1 MNFLLKFKNLSL
13 KLLIL
18 RIVLMSL
25 NSIWERYVLNLGI
38 LENVNENIDDF
49 VINIINL
56 FVLLFDVRKLDKYV
70 ISIFYRF
77 GFLNKEKLCDII
89 VCFVRYWDKVVVY
102 VNKIN
107 FKGFNINFNN
117 SYRIFINEVFMKK
130 WFIIYVSVR

>member
-1 MNFLLKFKNLSL
+1 MGLCLLGYFKN
-13 KLLIL
+13 
-18 RIVLMSL
+18 
-25 NSIWERYVLNLGI
+25 N
-38 LENVNENIDDF
+38 
-49 VINIINL
+49 
-56 FVLLFDVRKLDKYV
+56 
-70 ISIFYRF
+70 
-77 GFLNKEKLCDII
+77 NKGDII

>member
-1 MNFLLKFKNLSL
+1 M
-13 KLLIL
+13 
-18 RIVLMSL
+18 
-25 NSIWERYVLNLGI
+25 
-38 LENVNENIDDF
+38 ENVNENIDDF